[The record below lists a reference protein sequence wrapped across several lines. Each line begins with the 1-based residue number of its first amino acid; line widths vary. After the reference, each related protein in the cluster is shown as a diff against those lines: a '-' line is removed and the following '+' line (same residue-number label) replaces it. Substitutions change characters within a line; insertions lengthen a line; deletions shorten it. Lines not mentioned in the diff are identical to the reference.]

1 MRSSSIVSVL
11 LAGPSVATIFV
22 CLIGLQLTIAGAMGQ
37 IVTDAVAHYL
47 AAEHPPAED
56 LLEAIGREGR
66 ADGLPLLDPASARVL
81 RLLAVATGA
90 RRILEIGTAIGYS
103 ALWMAQALPT
113 DGVLISLELDPDRA
127 TRARANFERA
137 GLAERI
143 SVIVGDASRYL
154 HKVAGPF
161 DLVFQD
167 GAKALYE
174 PLRDRLVTLLR
185 PGGLLVSDNVLWR
198 GRVADPGA
206 LPDEETALMR
216 AYNRALVSDPRLFT
230 TILPIGDG
238 LAVSVRLPQRS

>member
-1 MRSSSIVSVL
+1 
-11 LAGPSVATIFV
+11 
-22 CLIGLQLTIAGAMGQ
+22 MGQ
-37 IVTDAVAHYL
+37 VVTDAIAKYL
-47 AAEHPPAED
+47 AEQHPPAED
-56 LLEAIGREGR
+56 LLESIGREGR
-66 ADGLPLLDPASARVL
+66 ADGLPLVDPLSARVL
-81 RLLAVATGA
+81 RMLALASGA

-103 ALWMAQALPT
+103 ALWMAQALPA

-137 GLAERI
+137 GLAQRI

-161 DLVFQD
+161 DLIFQD
-167 GAKALYE
+167 GAKALYS
-174 PLRDRLVTLLR
+174 PLLDRLVTLLR

-198 GRVADPGA
+198 GRVADPGTP
-206 LPDEETALMR
+206 PDEETALMR

-238 LAVSVRLPQRS
+238 LAVSVRQLPRS